1 MKKTTLGLKKTIKKI
16 ANEIKL
22 QKLIIIIATFAAV
35 NTVGVTIIGVLLG
48 SYDWSTVNVMALIAG
63 VMWLTMLVMENR

>member
-48 SYDWSTVNVMALIAG
+48 SYDWTTVNVMALIAG